1 MLEEYLDTITNM
13 ENYADGIIVLDE
25 EAKVIYIRQFKP
37 GLSPLDERR
46 AIGKSIFEIYPNLKP
61 ETSTLIAAI
70 QRGETTLN
78 NEETLTTAT
87 GETFQIIDNTFPV
100 KKDGKVIG
108 AVSVATFPE
117 KGVNRS
123 GLILHSDIV
132 APAKDL
138 YTIEDIIGRS
148 KQTQDLRIQIRRVS
162 TTSSSV
168 LIYGSTGTGKEMVAQ
183 SIHSASDR
191 NHHRFISQNCAAI
204 PATLLESI
212 FFGTVKGAY
221 TGAENKAGI
230 FESADGGTIFLDE
243 INSMDISLQAKL
255 LRVLEERKITRI
267 GGVDSVNVNV
277 RIIAA
282 TNKRPS
288 LCIQDGTLRPDLF
301 YRLGSVTIDV
311 PDLTERL
318 EDLPLL
324 TDYFISMFNASM
336 HKNITGVS
344 KEVMEILKNYSW
356 PGNVREFRNIIEGAF
371 NLCDGNV
378 IDVGSLP
385 SYLLSEFNLT
395 RPGLDEE
402 KAAEE
407 ILWEGSLKSTMDAY
421 EKKLILKAVDGH
433 KSLTAAADYLGI
445 TRQSLNQKLRKYNL

>member
-13 ENYADGIIVLDE
+13 ENYADGIIVIDDQ
-25 EAKVIYIRQFKP
+25 AKVIYIRQFKP
-37 GLSPLDERR
+37 DLSPLDERR
-46 AIGKSIFEIYPNLKP
+46 AIGKSIFEIYPTLRP
-61 ETSTLIAAI
+61 ETSTLMAAVKD
-70 QRGETTLN
+70 GKTTLN
-78 NEETLTTAT
+78 NKETLTTST
-87 GETFQIIDNTFPV
+87 GKIFQIIDNTFPI
-100 KKDGKVIG
+100 KQDDKIIG

-117 KGVNRS
+117 KDFSLS
-123 GLILHSDIV
+123 GIHLHSDTV
-132 APAKDL
+132 PQVKDL
-138 YTIEDIIGRS
+138 YTVEDIIGRS
-148 KQTQDLRIQIRRVS
+148 KQTQDLRIQIGRVS

-183 SIHSASDR
+183 SIHSASER
-191 NHHRFISQNCAAI
+191 KHKKFISQNCAAI

-267 GGVDSVNVNV
+267 GGVDTINVDV

-311 PDLTERL
+311 PDLKDRL
-318 EDLPLL
+318 DDLSLL
-324 TDYFISMFNASM
+324 TDYFISVYNTTM
-336 HKNITGVS
+336 HKHITGVS
-344 KEVMEILKNYSW
+344 KEVMEIFKNYSW

-371 NLCDGNV
+371 NLCDDSV

-385 SYLLSEFNLT
+385 SYLLSEFNLSK
-395 RPGLDEE
+395 PGMEDDN
-402 KAAEE
+402 KAAE
-407 ILWEGSLKSTMDAY
+407 IQWAGSLKGTMDAY
-421 EKKLILKAVDGH
+421 EKKLILQAIDSH

>member
-13 ENYADGIIVLDE
+13 ENYADGIIVIDDQ
-25 EAKVIYIRQFKP
+25 AKVIYIRQFKP
-37 GLSPLDERR
+37 DLSPLDERR
-46 AIGKSIFEIYPNLKP
+46 AIGKSIFDIYPALKP
-61 ETSTLIAAI
+61 ETSTLIKAI
-70 QRGETTLN
+70 QNGETTLN
-78 NEETLTTAT
+78 NKETLTTST
-87 GETFQIIDNTFPV
+87 GETFQIVDNTFPI
-100 KKDGKVIG
+100 KQDGKIIG
-108 AVSVATFPE
+108 AVSVATFPD
-117 KGVNRS
+117 KDFSIS
-123 GLILHSDIV
+123 GINLHSDTV
-132 APAKDL
+132 PQVKDL

-148 KQTQDLRIQIRRVS
+148 KQTQDLRIQICRVS

-183 SIHSASDR
+183 SIHSASER
-191 NHHRFISQNCAAI
+191 KNKKFISQNCAAI

-267 GGVDSVNVNV
+267 GGVDPVNVNV

-311 PDLTERL
+311 PDLTDRL
-318 EDLPLL
+318 EDIPLL
-324 TDYFISMFNASM
+324 TDYFISLYNTSM
-336 HKNITGVS
+336 YKHITGVS
-344 KEVMEILKNYSW
+344 KEVMEIFKTYSW
-356 PGNVREFRNIIEGAF
+356 PGNVREFRNVIEGAF
-371 NLCDGNV
+371 NLCDGTI
-378 IDVGSLP
+378 IDLGSLP
-385 SYLLSEFNLT
+385 SYILSEFNLT
-395 RPGLDEE
+395 KPEMEDDE
-402 KAAEE
+402 KTDE
-407 ILWEGSLKSTMDAY
+407 IQWEGSLKGTMDAY
-421 EKKLILKAVDGH
+421 EKKLIMQAVDSH
-433 KSLTAAADYLGI
+433 KSLTAAAEYLGI

>member
-13 ENYADGIIVLDE
+13 ENYADGIIVIDDQ
-25 EAKVIYIRQFKP
+25 AKVIYIRQFKP
-37 GLSPLDERR
+37 DLSPLDERR
-46 AIGKSIFEIYPNLKP
+46 AIGKSIFEIYPTLKP

-78 NEETLTTAT
+78 NRETLTTST
-87 GETFQIIDNTFPV
+87 GESFQIIDNTFPI
-100 KKDGKVIG
+100 KQDDSIIG
-108 AVSVATFPE
+108 AVSVATFPD
-117 KGVNRS
+117 KDFSLS
-123 GLILHSDIV
+123 GINLHSDTV
-132 APAKDL
+132 PQVKDL

-148 KQTQDLRIQIRRVS
+148 KQTQDLRIQICRVS
-162 TTSSSV
+162 ATSSSV

-183 SIHSASDR
+183 SIHSASER
-191 NHHRFISQNCAAI
+191 KNKKFISQNCAAI

-243 INSMDISLQAKL
+243 INSMDINLQAKL

-267 GGVDSVNVNV
+267 GGVDAVNVNV

-311 PDLTERL
+311 PDLRDRL
-318 EDLPLL
+318 DDLPLL
-324 TDYFISMFNASM
+324 TDYFISLYNTSM
-336 HKNITGVS
+336 HKHITGVS
-344 KEVMEILKNYSW
+344 KEVMEIFKIYAW

-371 NLCDGNV
+371 NLCDDSV

-385 SYLLSEFNLT
+385 SYLLSEFDLT
-395 RPGLDEE
+395 RSDPEDEDKSVE
-402 KAAEE
+402 VQCT
-407 ILWEGSLKSTMDAY
+407 GSLKGTMDAY
-421 EKKLILKAVDGH
+421 EKKLILHAIDSH
-433 KSLTAAADYLGI
+433 KSLTAAAEYLGI

>member
-1 MLEEYLDTITNM
+1 MIEEYLDTITNM
-13 ENYADGIIVLDE
+13 ENYADGIIVIDDQ
-25 EAKVIYIRQFKP
+25 AKVVYIRQFKP
-37 GLSPLDERR
+37 DLSPLDERR
-46 AIGKSIFEIYPNLKP
+46 AIGKSIFEIYPTLNP
-61 ETSTLIAAI
+61 QTSTLIAAI

-78 NEETLTTAT
+78 NKETLTTAT
-87 GETFQIIDNTFPV
+87 GETFPIIDNTFPI
-100 KKDGKVIG
+100 KHDDKIIG
-108 AVSVATFPE
+108 AVSVASFPN
-117 KGVNRS
+117 KGTSLS
-123 GLILHSDIV
+123 GINLHSDAV
-132 APAKDL
+132 PQVKDL

-148 KQTQDLRIQIRRVS
+148 KQTQDLRIQIGRVS

-191 NHHRFISQNCAAI
+191 KHKKFISQNCAAI

-243 INSMDISLQAKL
+243 INSMDINLQAKL

-267 GGVDSVNVNV
+267 GGIDPVNVNV

-311 PDLTERL
+311 PDLKDRL
-318 EDLPLL
+318 DDLPLL
-324 TDYFISMFNASM
+324 TDYFISLYNTSM
-336 HKNITGVS
+336 HKHITGVS
-344 KEVMEILKNYSW
+344 KEVMEIFRTYAW

-378 IDVGSLP
+378 IDISSLP
-385 SYLLSEFNLT
+385 SYLLSEFDLS
-395 RPGLDEE
+395 RPEMEDEQ
-402 KAAEE
+402 KAEE
-407 ILWEGSLKSTMDAY
+407 IQWAGSLKSTMDAY
-421 EKKLILKAVDGH
+421 EKRLILQAISSH

>member
-1 MLEEYLDTITNM
+1 MIEEYLDTITNM
-13 ENYADGIIVLDE
+13 ENYADGIIVIDQ
-25 EAKVIYIRQFKP
+25 EAKVVYIRQFKP
-37 GLSPLDERR
+37 DLSPLDERR
-46 AIGKSIFEIYPNLKP
+46 AIGKSIFEIYPTLNP
-61 ETSTLIAAI
+61 QTSTLIAAI
-70 QRGETTLN
+70 KRGETTMN
-78 NEETLTTAT
+78 NQETLTTST
-87 GETFQIIDNTFPV
+87 GETFQIIDNTFPI
-100 KKDGKVIG
+100 KQDNQIIG
-108 AVSVATFPE
+108 AVSVATFPD
-117 KGVNRS
+117 KNFTVS
-123 GLILHSDIV
+123 GINLYSDAV
-132 APAKDL
+132 PQVKDL
-138 YTIEDIIGRS
+138 YTVEDIIGRS
-148 KQTQDLRIQIRRVS
+148 KETQDLRIQIGRVS

-183 SIHSASDR
+183 SIHSASER
-191 NHHRFISQNCAAI
+191 KNKKFISQNCAAI

-243 INSMDISLQAKL
+243 INSMDINLQAKL

-267 GGVDSVNVNV
+267 GGVDPVSVNV

-311 PDLTERL
+311 PDLKDRL
-318 EDLPLL
+318 DDLPLL
-324 TDYFISMFNASM
+324 TDYFISLYNTSM
-336 HKNITGVS
+336 HKQITSVS
-344 KEVMEILKNYSW
+344 KEVMEIFKTYAW

-371 NLCDGNV
+371 NLCDGDV
-378 IDVGSLP
+378 IDIGSLP

-395 RPGLDEE
+395 KPELEDED
-402 KAAEE
+402 AAEK

-421 EKKLILKAVDGH
+421 EKKLIQQAVSSH

>member
-1 MLEEYLDTITNM
+1 MIEEYLDTITNM
-13 ENYADGIIVLDE
+13 ENYADGIIVIDQ
-25 EAKVIYIRQFKP
+25 EAKVVYIRQFKP
-37 GLSPLDERR
+37 DLSPLDERR
-46 AIGKSIFEIYPNLKP
+46 AIGKSIFEIYPTLNP
-61 ETSTLIAAI
+61 QTSTLIAAI
-70 QRGETTLN
+70 KRGETTMN
-78 NEETLTTAT
+78 NQETLTTST
-87 GETFQIIDNTFPV
+87 GETFQIIDNTFPI
-100 KKDGKVIG
+100 KQDNQIIG
-108 AVSVATFPE
+108 AVSVATFPD
-117 KGVNRS
+117 KNFTVS
-123 GLILHSDIV
+123 GINLYSDAV
-132 APAKDL
+132 PQVKDL
-138 YTIEDIIGRS
+138 YTVEDIIGRS
-148 KQTQDLRIQIRRVS
+148 KQTQDLRIQIGRVS

-183 SIHSASDR
+183 SIHSASER
-191 NHHRFISQNCAAI
+191 KNKKFISQNCAAI

-243 INSMDISLQAKL
+243 INSMDINLQAKL

-267 GGVDSVNVNV
+267 GGVDPVSVNV

-311 PDLTERL
+311 PDLRDRL

-324 TDYFISMFNASM
+324 TDYFISLYNTSM
-336 HKNITGVS
+336 HKHITGVS
-344 KEVMEILKNYSW
+344 KEVMEIFKTYAW

-371 NLCDGNV
+371 NLCDGDV
-378 IDVGSLP
+378 IDIGSLP

-395 RPGLDEE
+395 KPELEDED
-402 KAAEE
+402 AAEK

-421 EKKLILKAVDGH
+421 EKKLILQAVSSH

>member
-1 MLEEYLDTITNM
+1 M
-13 ENYADGIIVLDE
+13 
-25 EAKVIYIRQFKP
+25 
-37 GLSPLDERR
+37 
-46 AIGKSIFEIYPNLKP
+46 
-61 ETSTLIAAI
+61 
-70 QRGETTLN
+70 N
-78 NEETLTTAT
+78 NRETLTTST
-87 GETFQIIDNTFPV
+87 GESFQIIDNTFPI
-100 KKDGKVIG
+100 KQDDSIIG
-108 AVSVATFPE
+108 AVSVATFPD
-117 KGVNRS
+117 KDFSLS
-123 GLILHSDIV
+123 GINLHSDTV
-132 APAKDL
+132 PQVKDL

-148 KQTQDLRIQIRRVS
+148 KQTQDLRIQICRVS
-162 TTSSSV
+162 ATSSSV

-183 SIHSASDR
+183 SIHSASER
-191 NHHRFISQNCAAI
+191 KNKKFISQNCAAI

-243 INSMDISLQAKL
+243 INSMDINLQAKL

-267 GGVDSVNVNV
+267 GGVDAVNVNV

-311 PDLTERL
+311 PDLRDRL
-318 EDLPLL
+318 DDLPLL
-324 TDYFISMFNASM
+324 TDYFISLYNTSM
-336 HKNITGVS
+336 HKHITGVS
-344 KEVMEILKNYSW
+344 KEVMEIFKIYAW

-371 NLCDGNV
+371 NLCDDSV

-385 SYLLSEFNLT
+385 SYLLSEFDLT
-395 RPGLDEE
+395 RSDPEDEDKSVE
-402 KAAEE
+402 VQ
-407 ILWEGSLKSTMDAY
+407 WTGSLKGTMDAY
-421 EKKLILKAVDGH
+421 EKKLILHAIDSH
-433 KSLTAAADYLGI
+433 KSLTAAAEYLGI